1 MAARLRGE
9 NIAWG
14 QAFAAILN
22 AAAAN
27 ADGDLS
33 SAVAWLRDALRHAE
47 EADLASHASAVRYHL
62 GLAVG
67 GDEGRES
74 ASLAHRTMRDEGIR
88 SPQRLA
94 ALFVP
99 GRWS

>member
-1 MAARLRGE
+1 MARRLRKE
-9 NIAWG
+9 SIAWG
-14 QAFAAILN
+14 PTFAAIVG

-27 ADGDLS
+27 AEGDRSL
-33 SAVAWLRDALRHAE
+33 AVTLLRDALRLAE
-47 EADLASHASAVRYHL
+47 ESDLARHASAVRYQL

-88 SPQRLA
+88 SPPRTA
-94 ALFVP
+94 AVLVP
-99 GRWS
+99 GKWS